1 MSKTPNYYIVEAD
14 ALPEIFRKVVEARRM
29 LDTGEAETVNQAV
42 QLTGISRSAFY
53 KYRDAVRPF
62 QDMLHGRIVTFQ
74 IMMKDEPG
82 ILSQVLNFFAD
93 SGANILTINQ
103 GLPINGCAVVTVNAE
118 TSGLRGSLQELLA
131 QLTRQ
136 RGFSGGRS
144 WQANGASHRIQNKGW
159 KQTMVNVAILGFG
172 VVGSGVAEVLTGT
185 GEGIHKKADDLLAL
199 KYILDVRQFPDSP
212 FAGCFVQDFSVI
224 ENDPEVQV
232 VVETIGGMGAAL
244 DFTERALKAGKSV
257 VTSNKELV
265 ATHGRRLLALAAE
278 HQAVYLFE
286 ASVGGGIPILRPLS
300 ECMAANAILEI
311 CGILNGT
318 ANYIFTR
325 MVQDG
330 IPFAQA
336 LKGAQAN
343 GYAEQDPSADVEGKD
358 TCRKLC
364 ILSSIAFGWQLLPE
378 QVPTTGITQITL
390 EDEAY
395 AAACGRRIKLLGR
408 AIAQADGKVC
418 AYVEPHFVG
427 QQDPLAGVEDVFN
440 AILVKGDATGDVMFY
455 GRGAGKLP
463 TASAVVA
470 DVIAAARQLE
480 RASYRPWSPN
490 RPEAVVSPDTL
501 ATQWYV
507 RLAQGTLEGERLTIP
522 GAAEGESGW
531 LTPAMTRPELEQQ
544 LAGKAV
550 LAVIRV
556 LD

>member
-1 MSKTPNYYIVEAD
+1 
-14 ALPEIFRKVVEARRM
+14 
-29 LDTGEAETVNQAV
+29 
-42 QLTGISRSAFY
+42 
-53 KYRDAVRPF
+53 
-62 QDMLHGRIVTFQ
+62 
-74 IMMKDEPG
+74 
-82 ILSQVLNFFAD
+82 
-93 SGANILTINQ
+93 
-103 GLPINGCAVVTVNAE
+103 
-118 TSGLRGSLQELLA
+118 
-131 QLTRQ
+131 
-136 RGFSGGRS
+136 
-144 WQANGASHRIQNKGW
+144 
-159 KQTMVNVAILGFG
+159 MVKVAILGFG
-172 VVGSGVAEVLTGT
+172 VVGSGVAEVLTGQ
-185 GEGIHKKADDLLAL
+185 GDGLHKKADELIEL

-224 ENDPEVQV
+224 ENDPEVDV
-232 VVETIGGMGAAL
+232 VVETIGGVGAAL
-244 DFTERALKAGKSV
+244 DFTERALQAGKSV

-265 ATHGRRLLALAAE
+265 ATHGPRLLAMAAE
-278 HQAVYLFE
+278 HQVVYLFE

-300 ECMAANAILEI
+300 DCMAANDILEI

-343 GYAEQDPSADVEGKD
+343 GYAEQNPTADVEGHD

-364 ILSSIAFGWQLLPE
+364 ILSSIAFGWHLQPQ
-378 QVPTTGITQITL
+378 QVPTKGITQITL
-390 EDEAY
+390 EDAAY

-408 AIAQADGKVC
+408 AIAEEDGRIC
-418 AYVEPHFVG
+418 AYVEPHFVSLEN
-427 QQDPLAGVEDVFN
+427 PLAGVEDVFN
-440 AILVKGDATGDVMFY
+440 AITVKGTATGDVMFY

-480 RASYRPWSPN
+480 RASYRPWQPN
-490 RPEAVVSPDTL
+490 RPECIVSPEEL

-507 RLAQGTLEGERLTIP
+507 RLAQGELTGERLTIDQ
-522 GAAEGESGW
+522 GQKGESGW
-531 LTPAMTRPELEQQ
+531 LTPAMTKPALEKA
-544 LAGKAV
+544 LAGKDV